1 MYPLTT
7 TTARLDACDK
17 DAYDPDGS
25 GPWFSERWERFSK
38 ALNIT
43 ETSDVPITYSLL
55 LQVLGLD
62 DALLCCQAEPDMAPT
77 WRRYGLWCASQ
88 VRHLMVHEKSL
99 AALDAAE
106 RYANGEATDEDLAA
120 AHAAAEQV
128 QWALWGQFEAG
139 GRVSA
144 AMAAA
149 MAAAPESEWLPA
161 WCARKA
167 ADAFADAAREEEWAS
182 GSGTHGR
189 TAAAA
194 KAQASAWAA
203 ARQHQAAAFRQLV
216 TTGSLPD

>member
-1 MYPLTT
+1 MSTSKKNAKYPLTT
-7 TTARLDACDK
+7 TTSRLDACDK

-25 GPWFSERWERFSK
+25 GGPWFSERWERFSK

-43 ETSDVPITYSLL
+43 EASDEPITYAYLL
-55 LQVLGLD
+55 DTLGLD
-62 DALLCCQAEPDMAPT
+62 DALLCCQAEPDMAPI

-88 VRHLMVHEKSL
+88 VRHLMVDEKSL

-106 RYANGEATDEDLAA
+106 RYANGGATDEDLAA
-120 AHAAAEQV
+120 AHAAAQQV
-128 QWALWGQFEAG
+128 QWALWGQFEAE

-167 ADAFADAAREEEWAS
+167 ADAFADAAV
-182 GSGTHGR
+182 
-189 TAAAA
+189 
-194 KAQASAWAA
+194 
-203 ARQHQAAAFRQLV
+203 ARQQQTVAFRQLV
-216 TTGSLPD
+216 TTGTLP